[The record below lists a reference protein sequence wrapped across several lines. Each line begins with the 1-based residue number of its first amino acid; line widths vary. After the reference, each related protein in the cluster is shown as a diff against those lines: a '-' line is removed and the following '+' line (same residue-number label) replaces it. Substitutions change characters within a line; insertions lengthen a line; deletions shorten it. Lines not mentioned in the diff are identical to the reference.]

1 MKKLVHNAITG
12 CFIAATLI
20 SCNNDDETVVVQQDQ
35 INTVDV
41 IANYAAIVVANYQ
54 AALND
59 ATTLETAVA
68 NFISN
73 PTQITFDAA
82 KNSWLNARESYGTT
96 EAFRFANGPIDSG
109 ATEEI
114 EGLLNSWPMDESFVD
129 YVSGAEN
136 SGIINNISE
145 FTSITKDVLSN
156 QNGAGGEENVAVGYH
171 AIEFLLWGQ
180 DLTDPTES
188 MPGLRPFTDFVDN
201 GTAQNQDR
209 RRQYLAVCADLLTDH
224 LEVLITAWNG
234 SYKTTFLGLEDTK
247 VLDNMLSSIA
257 ELSRSEL
264 AIERMAVALQNQDQE
279 DEHSCFSDNTHRDIR
294 LNLAGVANVYNGTFG
309 TINGTSL
316 ADLIAQENAPLASE
330 LTSLLNT
337 AILAVNNTAIPFDLA
352 IVGGISSTE
361 GAKVQ
366 TAVQALVAFGD
377 KLLEAKAPLG
387 IN

>member
-1 MKKLVHNAITG
+1 
-12 CFIAATLI
+12 
-20 SCNNDDETVVVQQDQ
+20 VVQQNL
-35 INTVDV
+35 INTIDV
-41 IANYAAIVVANYQ
+41 TTNYTAIVIANYQ
-54 AALND
+54 AALRD
-59 ATTLETAVA
+59 AQTLETAIA
-68 NFISN
+68 DFISN
-73 PTQITFDAA
+73 PTQITFDAT
-82 KNSWLNARESYGTT
+82 KDSWLNARKSYGTT

-145 FTSITKDVLSN
+145 FTSITKEVLSN

-180 DLTDPTES
+180 DLTDPSENL
-188 MPGLRPFTDFVDN
+188 PGLRPFTDFVDN

-224 LEVLITAWNG
+224 LEILITAWNS
-234 SYKTTFLGLEDTK
+234 SYKTIFLGLEDTK
-247 VLDNMLSSIA
+247 ALDNMISSIA

-279 DEHSCFSDNTHRDIR
+279 DEHSCFSDNTHDDIR
-294 LNLAGVANVYNGTFG
+294 LNLEGISNVYNGTFG
-309 TINGTSL
+309 TINGSSL
-316 ADLIAQENAPLASE
+316 ADLIAQEDATLASDLE
-330 LTSLLNT
+330 DLLNT
-337 AILAVNNTAIPFDLA
+337 ADEKLKETAIPFDLA
-352 IVGGISSTE
+352 IVGGVSSDE
-361 GAKVQ
+361 GEKVQ
-366 TAVQALVAFGD
+366 KAVQALVAFGD

>member
-1 MKKLVHNAITG
+1 MKKLVRKTIIG
-12 CFIAATLI
+12 CLIVATLT
-20 SCNNDDETVVVQQDQ
+20 SCNNDDENVVQQNL
-35 INTVDV
+35 INTIDV
-41 IANYAAIVVANYQ
+41 TTNYTAIVIANYQ
-54 AALND
+54 AALRD
-59 ATTLETAVA
+59 AQTLETAIA
-68 NFISN
+68 DFISN
-73 PTQITFDAA
+73 PTQITFDAT
-82 KNSWLNARESYGTT
+82 KDSWLNARKSYGTT

-145 FTSITKDVLSN
+145 FTSITKEVLSN

-180 DLTDPTES
+180 DLTDPSENL
-188 MPGLRPFTDFVDN
+188 PGLRPFTDFVDN

-224 LEVLITAWNG
+224 LEILITAWNS
-234 SYKTTFLGLEDTK
+234 SYKTIFLGLEDTK
-247 VLDNMLSSIA
+247 ALDNMISSIA

-279 DEHSCFSDNTHRDIR
+279 DEHSCFSDNTHDDIR
-294 LNLAGVANVYNGTFG
+294 LNLEGISNVYNGTFG
-309 TINGTSL
+309 TINGSSL
-316 ADLIAQENAPLASE
+316 ADLIAQEDATLASDLE
-330 LTSLLNT
+330 DLLNT
-337 AILAVNNTAIPFDLA
+337 ADEKLKETAIPFDLA
-352 IVGGISSTE
+352 IVGGVSSDE
-361 GAKVQ
+361 GEKVQ
-366 TAVQALVAFGD
+366 KAVQALVAFGD

>member
-1 MKKLVHNAITG
+1 MKKLVRKTIIG
-12 CFIAATLI
+12 CLIVATLS
-20 SCNNDDETVVVQQDQ
+20 SCNNDDENVVQQNL
-35 INTVDV
+35 INTIDV
-41 IANYAAIVVANYQ
+41 TTNYTAIVIANYQ
-54 AALND
+54 AALRD
-59 ATTLETAVA
+59 AQTLETAIA
-68 NFISN
+68 DFISN
-73 PTQITFDAA
+73 PTQITFDAT
-82 KNSWLNARESYGTT
+82 KDSWLNARKSYGTT

-145 FTSITKDVLSN
+145 FTSITKEVLSN

-180 DLTDPTES
+180 DLTDPSENL
-188 MPGLRPFTDFVDN
+188 PGLRPFTDFVDN

-224 LEVLITAWNG
+224 LEILITAWNS
-234 SYKTTFLGLEDTK
+234 SYKTIFLGLEDTK
-247 VLDNMLSSIA
+247 ALDNMISSIA

-279 DEHSCFSDNTHRDIR
+279 DEHSCFSDNTHDDIR
-294 LNLAGVANVYNGTFG
+294 LNLEGISNVYNGTFG
-309 TINGTSL
+309 TINGSSL
-316 ADLIAQENAPLASE
+316 ADLIAQEDATLASDLE
-330 LTSLLNT
+330 DLLNT
-337 AILAVNNTAIPFDLA
+337 ADEKLKETAIPFDLA
-352 IVGGISSTE
+352 IVGGVSSDE
-361 GAKVQ
+361 GEKVQ
-366 TAVQALVAFGD
+366 KAVQALVAFGD

>member
-1 MKKLVHNAITG
+1 MKKLVRKTIIG
-12 CFIAATLI
+12 CLIVATLT
-20 SCNNDDETVVVQQDQ
+20 SCNNDDENVVQQNL
-35 INTVDV
+35 INTIDV
-41 IANYAAIVVANYQ
+41 TTNYTAIVIANYQ
-54 AALND
+54 AALRD
-59 ATTLETAVA
+59 AQTLETAIA
-68 NFISN
+68 DFISN
-73 PTQITFDAA
+73 PTQITFDAT
-82 KNSWLNARESYGTT
+82 KDSWLNARKSYGTT

-145 FTSITKDVLSN
+145 FTSITKEVLSN

-180 DLTDPTES
+180 DLTDPSENL
-188 MPGLRPFTDFVDN
+188 PGLRPFTDFVDN

-224 LEVLITAWNG
+224 LEILITAWNS
-234 SYKTTFLGLEDTK
+234 SYKTIFLGLEDTK
-247 VLDNMLSSIA
+247 ALDNMISSIA

-279 DEHSCFSDNTHRDIR
+279 DEHSCFSDNTHDDIR
-294 LNLAGVANVYNGTFG
+294 LNLEGISNVYNGTFG
-309 TINGTSL
+309 TINGSSL
-316 ADLIAQENAPLASE
+316 ADLIAQEDATLASDLE
-330 LTSLLNT
+330 ILLNT
-337 AILAVNNTAIPFDLA
+337 ADEKLEETAIPFDLA
-352 IVGGISSTE
+352 IVGGVSSDE
-361 GAKVQ
+361 GEKVQ
-366 TAVQALVAFGD
+366 KAVQALVAFGD

>member
-1 MKKLVHNAITG
+1 MKKLVRKTIIG
-12 CFIAATLI
+12 CLIVATLT
-20 SCNNDDETVVVQQDQ
+20 SCNNDDENVVQQNL
-35 INTVDV
+35 INTIDV
-41 IANYAAIVVANYQ
+41 TTNYTAIVIANYQ
-54 AALND
+54 AALRD
-59 ATTLETAVA
+59 AQTLETAIA
-68 NFISN
+68 DFISN
-73 PTQITFDAA
+73 PTQITFDAT
-82 KNSWLNARESYGTT
+82 KDSWLNARKSYGTT

-145 FTSITKDVLSN
+145 FTSITKEVLSN

-180 DLTDPTES
+180 DLTDPSENL
-188 MPGLRPFTDFVDN
+188 PGLRPFTDFVDN

-224 LEVLITAWNG
+224 LEILITAWNS
-234 SYKTTFLGLEDTK
+234 SYKTIFLELEDTK
-247 VLDNMLSSIA
+247 ALDNMISSIA

-279 DEHSCFSDNTHRDIR
+279 DEHSCFSDNTHDDIR
-294 LNLAGVANVYNGTFG
+294 LNLEGISNVYNGTFG
-309 TINGTSL
+309 TINGSSL
-316 ADLIAQENAPLASE
+316 ADLIAQEDATLASDLE
-330 LTSLLNT
+330 DLLNT
-337 AILAVNNTAIPFDLA
+337 ADEKLKETAIPFDLA
-352 IVGGISSTE
+352 IVGGVSSDE
-361 GAKVQ
+361 GEKVQ
-366 TAVQALVAFGD
+366 KAVQALVAFGD

>member
-1 MKKLVHNAITG
+1 MKKLVRKTIIG
-12 CFIAATLI
+12 CLIVATLT
-20 SCNNDDETVVVQQDQ
+20 SCNNDYENVVQQNL
-35 INTVDV
+35 INTIDV
-41 IANYAAIVVANYQ
+41 TTNYTAIVIANYQ
-54 AALND
+54 AALRD
-59 ATTLETAVA
+59 AQTLETAIA
-68 NFISN
+68 DFISN
-73 PTQITFDAA
+73 PTQITFDAT
-82 KNSWLNARESYGTT
+82 KDSWLNARKSYGTT

-145 FTSITKDVLSN
+145 FTSITKEVLSN

-180 DLTDPTES
+180 DLTDPSENL
-188 MPGLRPFTDFVDN
+188 PGLRPFTDFVDN

-224 LEVLITAWNG
+224 LEILITAWNS
-234 SYKTTFLGLEDTK
+234 SYKTIFLGLEDTK
-247 VLDNMLSSIA
+247 ALDNMISSIA

-279 DEHSCFSDNTHRDIR
+279 DEHSCFSDNTHDDIR
-294 LNLAGVANVYNGTFG
+294 LNLEGISNVYNGTFG
-309 TINGTSL
+309 TINGSSL
-316 ADLIAQENAPLASE
+316 ADLIAQEDATLASDLE
-330 LTSLLNT
+330 DLLNT
-337 AILAVNNTAIPFDLA
+337 ADEKLKETAIPFDLA
-352 IVGGISSTE
+352 IVGGVSSDE
-361 GAKVQ
+361 GEKVQ
-366 TAVQALVAFGD
+366 KAVQALVAFGD